1 MTNSFQSNI
10 YAALLLSPFF
20 GPHSLHCFI
29 FHQTLKYSD
38 KKAQELGI
46 CVCLELKWTVE
57 LHKTSSPFQRISKLH
72 HWFISFGDFAQGGH
86 IAY

>member
-29 FHQTLKYSD
+29 FHQTLKCSD
-38 KKAQELGI
+38 KKAQEQGI
-46 CVCLELKWTVE
+46 CDCLELLWTVE
-57 LHKTSSPFQRISKLH
+57 LHKTSKPLSKD
-72 HWFISFGDFAQGGH
+72 I
-86 IAY
+86 